1 MASRETQSRCFRCR
15 HSAVANTKQQSKIAY
30 TDNQHLSVK
39 NSTLKHHQ
47 LIALVAVADHGSF
60 HGAARA
66 LHLTQPAITKAIKDL
81 EAELGILLVTRQ
93 ARGVVP
99 TVEGEALLARARLIV
114 HEVRRAQEDIE
125 QIKGRRDGEL
135 TIGVTPLAGLTIV
148 PRAFA
153 RFRQGWPEVKVDF
166 IECTADQLST
176 QLRSG
181 SLDFGVGA
189 ATGNAIGTSVQY
201 EELFSLPT
209 SLAVR
214 RDSPLANARSLADLR
229 NAEWL
234 HTDLSERFPSFLA
247 ELFAREGLA
256 PPTRVTR
263 CTSQAL
269 FHSLAMSNEVV
280 FFWSLFAIGMPELR
294 QRFTALPLVADL
306 PRLSMSL
313 LVRDDGLLTRA
324 AAYFIR
330 CIREVA
336 QSEWKA
342 L

>member
-1 MASRETQSRCFRCR
+1 
-15 HSAVANTKQQSKIAY
+15 
-30 TDNQHLSVK
+30 
-39 NSTLKHHQ
+39 LKHHQ
-47 LIALVAVADHGSF
+47 LIALVAVADQGSF

-93 ARGVVP
+93 ARGVVL
-99 TVEGEALLARARLIV
+99 TDEGQTLLARARLIV
-114 HEVRRAQEDIE
+114 REVRRAQEDVD
-125 QIKGRRDGEL
+125 QLKGRRDGEL
-135 TIGVTPLAGLTIV
+135 VIGVTPLAGLTIV

-153 RFRQGWPEVKVDF
+153 RFRQAWPEIKVDF
-166 IECTADQLST
+166 IEYTSDQLFA

-181 SLDFGVGA
+181 SLDFAVGA
-189 ATGNAIGTSVQY
+189 ATAGAGGTPVRH
-201 EELFSLPT
+201 ETLFSLPT
-209 SLAVR
+209 SLAVQ
-214 RDSPLANARSLADLR
+214 RDSPLARARSLAELHH
-229 NAEWL
+229 AEWI
-234 HTDLSERFPSFLA
+234 HTDLTERFPGFLT

-256 PPTRVTR
+256 PPARVTR

-269 FHSLAMSNEVV
+269 FHSLAMANDVV

-294 QRFTALPLVADL
+294 QRFTALPLAADL

-313 LVRDDGLLTRA
+313 LVREDSLLTRA
-324 AAYFIR
+324 AAYFIK

-336 QSEWKA
+336 QSEWTA